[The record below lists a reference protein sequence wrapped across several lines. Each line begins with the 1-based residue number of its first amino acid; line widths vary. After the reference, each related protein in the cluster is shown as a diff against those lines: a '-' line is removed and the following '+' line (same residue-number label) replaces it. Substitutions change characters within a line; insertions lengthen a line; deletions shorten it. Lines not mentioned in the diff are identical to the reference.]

1 LPAQTKRV
9 VFTRVSE
16 VTEGQELTFRAAVN
30 SPSGRV
36 ISAQQ
41 GQFHVGG
48 RPIEGLPPGGVDIPV
63 EFILTV
69 DEFGAYSF
77 SFEITEAAEGDTA
90 AAALPLYVVEPST
103 MSS

>member
-1 LPAQTKRV
+1 
-9 VFTRVSE
+9 
-16 VTEGQELTFRAAVN
+16 
-30 SPSGRV
+30 
-36 ISAQQ
+36 
-41 GQFHVGG
+41 
-48 RPIEGLPPGGVDIPV
+48 V

-69 DEFGAYSF
+69 DEFGTYSF